1 MHSKQKELKLLIE
14 KLPEQYQQIFNCSDY
29 DIKSARNCE
38 IRLISILKI
47 YDQIKASTGRDLR
60 VLDLGCAQG
69 YFSFNLSKH
78 GAVVTG
84 VDCCD
89 ENINLCNKLADVE
102 NIPNL
107 DFRKD
112 EIQNFLTKNPLE
124 DYDLVLGLSVFHHIC
139 HEEGFEF
146 TQKLIE
152 DTAKVI
158 PHGIF
163 ELALKSEPLYWAES
177 LRENAEELL
186 IGFSFVNQISTVETH
201 LSEVKRPVFF
211 TSNKIFLCESFFAN
225 FDSSLNSPHEF
236 EDNAHNGTRKYFI
249 SDKLVIKYMIFDQ
262 VGNRLSNQRE
272 FKNEVKFL
280 ETPKGIKNKPKL
292 VYKFEN
298 EKYGIIAREKI
309 KGELLYKVI
318 NNLSF
323 EDKEKVVSQII
334 SQLINLEEN
343 GLYHNDLRL
352 WNILINQNKKVSL
365 IDFGSISDS
374 PTDCV
379 WPSNIF
385 HSFIILVIEIFTGDF
400 SHHNPTR
407 KLDLRK
413 LEGLKKLQ
421 FPVIKIL
428 LKEPGELSFSSI
440 QKEILACNEKS
451 AEQRIGTLVNEQ
463 NLSLNLHIEKLK
475 KVQKILIKLLFGEK
489 ESRFKIDALLQNIQ
503 TLFGKKNNYILSLEK
518 DVTHIQDKAGS
529 LKQEC
534 ESIKKNV
541 LSLSNENEKLAKK
554 IITLEEDFIK
564 AKNIQKH
571 LVNQN
576 KDLKET
582 INQNKLKIKSISQ
595 QYDQCLSDKN
605 IIYQKHN
612 TLKDENKSIN
622 EVLSKKT
629 HQVNEL
635 NELSHSLYEK
645 IYYVH
650 FTKHLFRAW
659 KKITRNK
666 KYKVPV
672 TE

>member
-1 MHSKQKELKLLIE
+1 MHSKQKDLKLLID

-38 IRLISILKI
+38 KRLISILKI

-69 YFSFNLSKH
+69 YFSFNLSTH

-89 ENINLCNKLADVE
+89 ENINLCNKLAEVQ

-112 EIQNFLTKNPLE
+112 EIQNFLTKNLLE

-201 LSEVKRPVFF
+201 LSEVKRPIFF
-211 TSNKIFLCESFFAN
+211 TSNKIFLSESFFAN

-249 SDKLVIKYMIFDQ
+249 SDKIVIKYMIFDQ

-280 ETPKGIKNKPKL
+280 ETLDGIKNKPKL
-292 VYKFEN
+292 EYKFEN
-298 EKYGIIAREKI
+298 ERYGIIAREKI

-323 EDKEKVVSQII
+323 EDKEKIVSQII
-334 SQLINLEEN
+334 SQLIILEKN

-365 IDFGSISDS
+365 IDFGAISDS

-385 HSFIILVIEIFTGDF
+385 HSFIILVIEIFSGDF

-407 KLDLRK
+407 KLDFRK
-413 LEGLKKLQ
+413 LKGLKKLQ
-421 FPVIKIL
+421 FPVVKIL
-428 LKEPGELSFSSI
+428 SKEPEELSFSSI
-440 QKEILACNEKS
+440 QKEIFGYNEKS
-451 AEQRIGTLVNEQ
+451 AEHRIETLISDQ
-463 NLSLNLHIEKLK
+463 NLSLNLHIEKINEVRDVLLNLIFGGK
-475 KVQKILIKLLFGEK
+475 KKNIQIDSLLRE
-489 ESRFKIDALLQNIQ
+489 IQ
-503 TLFGKKNNYILSLEK
+503 TLFYNKNNYITWLEK
-518 DVTHIQDKAGS
+518 VNNEVSKINEELESKIQERDLRIKFLS
-529 LKQEC
+529 EKYE
-534 ESIKKNV
+534 ESIIEHKVISKKY
-541 LSLSNENEKLAKK
+541 EKSITDQK
-554 IITLEEDFIK
+554 IISKKYE
-564 AKNIQKH
+564 
-571 LVNQN
+571 
-576 KDLKET
+576 
-582 INQNKLKIKSISQ
+582 KSIT
-595 QYDQCLSDKN
+595 DQKILSKKYHDLTVAHD
-605 IIYQKHN
+605 QMH
-612 TLKDENKSIN
+612 KD
-622 EVLSKKT
+622 VLSK
-629 HQVNEL
+629 NEELTEINML
-635 NELSHSLYEK
+635 NNNLRNK
-645 IYYVH
+645 IYKVH
-650 FTKHLFRAW
+650 FTKHLYRAW
-659 KKITRNK
+659 KRLSKAKEYTK
-666 KYKVPV
+666 
-672 TE
+672 

>member
-1 MHSKQKELKLLIE
+1 MPTEQQELERLIE
-14 KLPEQYQQIFNCSDY
+14 KLPEQYQQIFNCSKY
-29 DIKSARNCE
+29 DTGSARNCDL
-38 IRLISILKI
+38 RLTSILKI
-47 YDQIKASTGRDLR
+47 YDQIKSSLGRNLK

-69 YFSFNLSKH
+69 YFSFNLAKH

-89 ENINLCNKLADVE
+89 ENINLCNKLADLQ
-102 NIPNL
+102 NTLNL

-112 EIQNFLTKNPLE
+112 EIQNFLTNNPLE
-124 DYDLVLGLSVFHHIC
+124 GYDLVLGLSVFHHIC
-139 HEEGFEF
+139 YKEGFDF
-146 TQKLIE
+146 TQKLIK

-163 ELALKSEPLYWAES
+163 ELALKSEPLYWADS
-177 LRENAEELL
+177 LRENVKDLL

-211 TSNKIFLCESFFAN
+211 TSNKIFLSESFFAN
-225 FDSSLNSPHEF
+225 FDNSLNSPHEF

-249 SDKLVIKYMIFDQ
+249 SDKLVIKYMIFDE
-262 VGNRLSNQRE
+262 VGNRSSNQRE

-280 ETPKGIKNKPKL
+280 EAINGIKNKPKL
-292 VYKFEN
+292 EYKFEN
-298 EKYGIIAREKI
+298 KRYGIIAREKI

-318 NNLSF
+318 DNLSF

-334 SQLINLEEN
+334 SQLIILEKK

-385 HSFIILVIEIFTGDF
+385 HSFIILVIEIFSGDF

-407 KLDLRK
+407 KLDFRK

-421 FPVIKIL
+421 SPVIKIL

-440 QKEILACNEKS
+440 QKEISACNEKS
-451 AEQRIGTLVNEQ
+451 ADQRIGTLVNEQ

-489 ESRFKIDALLQNIQ
+489 ESRFKIDTLLQNIQ

-518 DVTHIQDKAGS
+518 DVTHIQDNAGF

-534 ESIKKNV
+534 ESFKKNV
-541 LSLSNENEKLAKK
+541 LSLSNEKEELAKK
-554 IITLEEDFIK
+554 ILTLEEDFIK
-564 AKNIQKH
+564 AKNFHKH

-576 KDLKET
+576 KDLIET
-582 INQNKLKIKSISQ
+582 INQNELKIKSISQ
-595 QYDQCLSDKN
+595 QYDQCVSDKN

-629 HQVNEL
+629 NQVNEL
-635 NELSHSLYEK
+635 NELSQSLYKK

-666 KYKVPV
+666 KYRAPD
-672 TE
+672 T